1 MTTTSTHTVK
11 ITTMG
16 NGGAKARRA
25 VCACGF
31 HGVRFPFGPLA
42 GGRTI
47 ARATERAEQDGARH
61 VAEVSA

>member
-1 MTTTSTHTVK
+1 MNTTSGHTIR

-31 HGVRFPFGPLA
+31 LGCRFPFGPMA

-47 ARATERAEQDGARH
+47 ARATERAEQDGASH
-61 VAEVSA
+61 LAECGA